1 MLSPS
6 CQPPFGIEGC
16 ICATGVLIERRVGF
30 NPATLVHG
38 REEGREGVRREEK
51 LRLRTLLREK
61 NLADADGD

>member
-6 CQPPFGIEGC
+6 CPPPFGTEGC

-30 NPATLVHG
+30 NATALVHG
-38 REEGREGVRREEK
+38 REEGRGGVRREEK
-51 LRLRTLLREK
+51 VRLRTLEEK